1 MAVLHKLWIE
11 TVQNWHMAALAQLL
25 DDPALGLIPIVDLHR
40 DETVRWVATSE
51 LEDPSPFLEG
61 GEVLLTTGLETV
73 GWTTAWEE
81 YVRRLADVGVVAIGL
96 ALGLTYAAAPPDLV
110 TACRRHGVAL
120 FSVPRVTRFVAI
132 SRALAAHLQQE
143 EDAATR
149 TALEA
154 QRALTQAALRE
165 DEPAALVEAL
175 AAAGGLA
182 AVVSAR
188 GGLVVGPYG
197 ARREL
202 LDLELVEGAV
212 ARMRPQGLRAAASL
226 SSPGGT
232 LLVQPIGVKGR
243 PSQYLVAGFAG
254 KVTETERSTVATAVA
269 LLSLAEQR
277 RRASREA
284 DRRLRTRAVELLAAG
299 DLRTAAVL
307 LGAGSGPRPRL
318 PRAGVVLRCRGTQ
331 PRLEDGL
338 ELLESVPLLAGLASV
353 DGTTELVGIARASE
367 AAGLAERLATAG
379 LRVGIGEPGSPE
391 ALSVSHA
398 TAGQALALTSSSVPV
413 VAWSERVRG
422 GVISLLGDG
431 RAEAFAASYLAPLA
445 DDGVLLETLDAFLRH
460 HGSLLKVAEELGVH
474 RNTVRHRVER
484 IESLLARSLADPQV
498 RVDAWVALRA
508 RAGVGAGAR

>member
-1 MAVLHKLWIE
+1 MA
-11 TVQNWHMAALAQLL
+11 TLAQLL
-25 DDPALGLIPIVDLHR
+25 DDAALGLVPVVDLHR
-40 DETVRWVATSE
+40 DQTVRWVATSE
-51 LEDPSPFLEG
+51 LVDPSPFLEG
-61 GEVLLTTGLETV
+61 GEVLLTTGLETA
-73 GWTTAWEE
+73 GWVQEWDD
-81 YVRRLADVGVVAIGL
+81 YVRRLAAVGLVAIGL
-96 ALGLTYAAAPPDLV
+96 SRVIVYDAAPPALV
-110 TACRRHGVAL
+110 DACREHGIAL
-120 FSVPRVTRFVAI
+120 FEVPHETRFVAV

-149 TALEA
+149 SALEA
-154 QRALTQAALRE
+154 QRALTQAALQ
-165 DEPAALVEAL
+165 DDPGAVVEEL
-175 AAAGGLA
+175 AGAGGMA
-182 AVVSAR
+182 AIVGAR
-188 GGLVVGPYG
+188 GGLVLGPYG
-197 ARREL
+197 VRPEL
-202 LDLELVEGAV
+202 LDLALVDDAV

-269 LLSLAEQR
+269 LLGLAEQR

-318 PRAGVVLRCRGTQ
+318 PRVAVALRCRGTA

-338 ELLESVPLLAGLASV
+338 ELLEAVPLLAGLASV

-367 AAGLAERLATAG
+367 AASLAERLATAG
-379 LRVGIGEPGSPE
+379 LRVGIGEAGSPE
-391 ALSVSHA
+391 ALATSHV

-422 GVISLLGDG
+422 GVVSLLDGG
-431 RAEAFAASYLAPLA
+431 RAEAFAASWLAPLGE
-445 DDGVLLETLDAFLRH
+445 DEVLLETLDAFLRH
-460 HGSLLKVAEELGVH
+460 HGSLLKVADELGIH

-484 IESLLARSLADPQV
+484 IEALLRRSLADPQV
-498 RVDAWVALRA
+498 RVDAWVALRS
-508 RAGVGAGAR
+508 RAG

>member
-1 MAVLHKLWIE
+1 MA
-11 TVQNWHMAALAQLL
+11 TLAQLL
-25 DDPALGLIPIVDLHR
+25 DDPALGLVPVVDLHR
-40 DETVRWVATSE
+40 DATVRWVATSE
-51 LEDPSPFLEG
+51 LADPSPFLEG
-61 GEVLLTTGLETV
+61 GEVLLTTGLETR
-73 GWTTAWEE
+73 GWTGEWDG
-81 YVRRLADVGVVAIGL
+81 YVRRLAAVGLVAIGL
-96 ALGLTYAAAPPDLV
+96 SRQIVYDAAPDALVEACREHGVDLV
-110 TACRRHGVAL
+110 E
-120 FSVPRVTRFVAI
+120 VPHETRYVSI
-132 SRALAAHLQQE
+132 SRALAARLQQE

-154 QRALTQAALRE
+154 QRALTQAALR
-165 DEPAALVEAL
+165 DDDPAALVEEL
-175 AAAGGLA
+175 AAAGGMA

-188 GGLVVGPYG
+188 GGLALGPFG
-197 ARREL
+197 SRPEL
-202 LDLELVEGAV
+202 LDLGLVEESV

-243 PSQYLVAGFAG
+243 PSQYVVAGFAG

-269 LLSLAEQR
+269 LLGLAEQR

-318 PRAGVVLRCRGTQ
+318 PRTAVVLRCRGTL
-331 PRLEDGL
+331 PRMEDGL
-338 ELLESVPLLAGLASV
+338 ELLEAVPLLAGLASV
-353 DGTTELVGIARASE
+353 DGTTELVAIARAAE
-367 AAGLAERLATAG
+367 AGGLADRLATGG
-379 LRVGIGEPGSPE
+379 LRVGIGEAGSRE
-391 ALSVSHA
+391 ALSASHA

-422 GVISLLGDG
+422 GVISLLDDG

-445 DDGVLLETLDAFLRH
+445 GEDVLLETLDAFLRH
-460 HGSLLKVAEELGVH
+460 HGSLLKMAEDLGVH

-484 IESLLARSLADPQV
+484 IEGLLGRSLADPQV
-498 RVDAWVALRA
+498 RADAWIALRA
-508 RAGVGAGAR
+508 LHGVSS